1 MPTAVS
7 EVEFSVCQQ
16 DISKTAAPNLKY
28 FHQEFWEPIY
38 FGAKSQGRKNIAGTG
53 FCTLLRAGFFLV
65 SLFATAF
72 GSNANCTEQT
82 CYFNGLQL

>member
-38 FGAKSQGRKNIAGTG
+38 FGAKSQGRKNCWHR
-53 FCTLLRAGFFLV
+53 FLHSSECWFFLV